1 MDGVRKYLES
11 KAVRLVDG
19 LEMECE
25 GKMGIKYDSWVQVLS
40 G

>member
-1 MDGVRKYLES
+1 MEGVREHLKG

-25 GKMGIKYDSWVQVLS
+25 GKIVIKYDCWVQGLS
-40 G
+40 E